1 MAKMSHEKIAAEV
14 AALGYELIDDS
25 KYTNLLTPI
34 LIKCKEDHYIEA
46 SLSDIRKP
54 SFTCPCCDKSI
65 TFVNPNSVPDK
76 GNSRRIIAFDQATE
90 KFGLSIFDDGK
101 LVFYHLY
108 VFSGDL
114 NARLIKIRKFIQEI
128 VITQWKPDF
137 IVMEDIQYQNG
148 LITFKILAML
158 LGIVEEVCGE
168 NNIPYEVVSPNVW
181 RKYAGTCGKSRKEE
195 KLLSIALVK
204 EKYDI
209 TVTDDVAEAILIG
222 NYAVKTQ
229 NKTKITTA
237 FGKKK

>member
-1 MAKMSHEKIAAEV
+1 
-14 AALGYELIDDS
+14 
-25 KYTNLLTPI
+25 
-34 LIKCKEDHYIEA
+34 
-46 SLSDIRKP
+46 
-54 SFTCPCCDKSI
+54 
-65 TFVNPNSVPDK
+65 
-76 GNSRRIIAFDQATE
+76 
-90 KFGLSIFDDGK
+90 
-101 LVFYHLY
+101 
-108 VFSGDL
+108 
-114 NARLIKIRKFIQEI
+114 
-128 VITQWKPDF
+128 
-137 IVMEDIQYQNG
+137 
-148 LITFKILAML
+148 ML

-229 NKTKITTA
+229 SKAKITTA